1 MGHDT
6 AHAHAPR
13 AAKRQDT
20 TAYTPR
26 VRPTGTAQLAVS
38 STPKIP
44 CCRKGF
50 VDNITRYGAQV
61 AAGIHRTMKTIVR
74 LVQTTNKSDH
84 MIVCMDD
91 ISTCVGCRITPTGSP
106 NLDCIDNN
114 QSSRQTIHHLR
125 VLLLCARAVPAVR
138 VCTCPVH
145 ACAHYTPLA
154 KPDIPME
161 GLTKRT
167 NNGHKACSEI
177 FTSIH

>member
-1 MGHDT
+1 MFGKEIHECTPIFMGHVD
-6 AHAHAPR
+6 
-13 AAKRQDT
+13 
-20 TAYTPR
+20 
-26 VRPTGTAQLAVS
+26 VS
-38 STPKIP
+38 PTPKIP

-50 VDNITRYGAQV
+50 VDNITRYGAHL
-61 AAGIHRTMKTIVR
+61 AAGIHITMKTIVR